1 METER
6 PNIKGQ
12 EIHQGNSPLH
22 VYFSDLESIIP
33 IPVAQKDEGI
43 IPKHRGTGI
52 NLW

>member
-6 PNIKGQ
+6 LNIKDQ
-12 EIHQGNSPLH
+12 EIHQGNSPLP
-22 VYFSDLESIIP
+22 VYFSDLESVIP

-43 IPKHRGTGI
+43 IPKYRVTGI

>member
-22 VYFSDLESIIP
+22 VYFSDLESIVP
-33 IPVAQKDEGI
+33 IPVAQKDEGM
-43 IPKHRGTGI
+43 IP
-52 NLW
+52 

>member
-6 PNIKGQ
+6 LNIKDQ

-22 VYFSDLESIIP
+22 VYFSDLESVIP

-43 IPKHRGTGI
+43 IPKYRVTGI